1 MELVALGIA
10 GAAIAAL
17 CGVCI
22 AETLLLREVLRLLR
36 QDPERW
42 AGGGKAPPEAAEDP
56 RQTEEEAL
64 RSAAMQEGFDNLMRY
79 TTEMALGKGDLP
91 C

>member
-1 MELVALGIA
+1 MGIA
-10 GAAIAAL
+10 GAAAAAL

-22 AETLLLREVLRLLR
+22 AEALLLREVLRLLR
-36 QDPERW
+36 QAPEHGAER
-42 AGGGKAPPEAAEDP
+42 GKIPPEAAEDP

-79 TTEMALGKGDLP
+79 TTEMALGRGELS